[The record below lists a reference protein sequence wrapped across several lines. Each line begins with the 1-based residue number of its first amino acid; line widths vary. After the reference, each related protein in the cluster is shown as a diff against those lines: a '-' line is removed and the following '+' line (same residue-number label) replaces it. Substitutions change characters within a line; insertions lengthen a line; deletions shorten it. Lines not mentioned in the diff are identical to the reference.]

1 MMMNRVLAGIM
12 ILFLPLFVSACAG
25 SGISGAKTISRI
37 NVNSFDQT
45 ERIPVRVWDSE
56 TESAEKAVILLHG
69 CSGLYGGNI
78 SLWAEWFRKKGFL
91 ALAVDSNTP
100 RNIKRDCQFMAKV
113 SEKARAID
121 AYSALSYLVTERKI
135 NREKVLVMGFSRGA
149 ASAVQ
154 AMQPDLWRGNFASNK
169 PKFAGAIAFYPE
181 CLNMPRSLY
190 GPVQVIIGSEDDW
203 TYASH
208 CTHWRTLV
216 KDGAQTLDV
225 HVIEG
230 ATHSFDQ
237 FTWRGDRV
245 GSRTYL
251 GHRLTP
257 SGSDTQE
264 AKTVLAKF
272 LDRVSLSQ

>member
-1 MMMNRVLAGIM
+1 MTNRVCVIFSVLV
-12 ILFLPLFVSACAG
+12 LPLFVSACAG
-25 SGISGAKTISRI
+25 SGISSSKTIPRLS
-37 NVNSFDQT
+37 VNSLDQT
-45 ERIPVRVWDSE
+45 DRIPVRIWNSE
-56 TESAEKAVILLHG
+56 KESIGKAVILLHG
-69 CSGLYGGNI
+69 CSGWYGGNI
-78 SLWAEWFRKKGFL
+78 KLWADWFGKQGFL
-91 ALAVDSNTP
+91 ALAVDSNSP
-100 RNIKRDCQFMAKV
+100 RNITRDCQFMAKV

-121 AYSALSYLVTERKI
+121 AYSALFYLVNER
-135 NREKVLVMGFSRGA
+135 NVHPEKVVVMGFSRGA

-154 AMQPDLWRGNFASNK
+154 AMQPDLWRANFKSSQ
-169 PKFAGAIAFYPE
+169 PKFAGSIAFYPE

-190 GPVQVIIGSEDDW
+190 GPVQVVIGGEDDW

-216 KDGAQTLDV
+216 EDGAQTLDV

-237 FTWRGDRV
+237 FTWKSKRV

-257 SGSDTQE
+257 SGSATNE
-264 AKTVLAKF
+264 AKTVVAAF
-272 LDRVSLSQ
+272 LERVGL